1 MNFIKCTTDC
11 KLSIIDIPDNDFKAI
26 ADSIGADLFQLV
38 RVHSKTLQEEDMIM
52 VVDEEGLIKTGNKCN
67 PVGSILY
74 GTLEHDHPIVG
85 DILFARIDRESPERD
100 FADIPTAD
108 AERIIT
114 AMQGA
119 INALIDSGLADRMRK
134 KYENSKPEPPKVMSF
149 DSFEEYMNAAM
160 GMRGAESRA

>member
-11 KLSIIDIPDNDFKAI
+11 QMSIISLPDNDFKAI
-26 ADSIGADLFQLV
+26 ADSIGADLFELV
-38 RVHSKTLQEEDMIM
+38 RVYSKALQEEDMVMI
-52 VVDEEGLIKTGNKCN
+52 VDEEGLLKTKNRCN
-67 PVGSILY
+67 PVGSVLY
-74 GTLEHDHPIVG
+74 GTLEHEHPIVG

-119 INALIDSGLADRMRK
+119 INALIDSGLADQLRK
-134 KYENSKPEPPKVMSF
+134 KYDNSKPEPPTVMAF
-149 DSFEEYMNAAM
+149 DNFEEFMAAALKAH
-160 GMRGAESRA
+160 GAV